1 MPNFNYLTNN
11 ESDFPHLGNVN
22 VYKFDNDFD
31 YGRFDAVQMEL
42 QICTVPWD
50 VGEAHIG
57 NRTISGIG
65 NVVYF
70 GSKANRDAWF
80 DAIPDSECYRFT
92 TKFKELHRS
101 LEIDVPIP
109 YDMCAKH
116 NYLVV
121 RYAKFANDDSPVV
134 YEGDDG
140 LREWFWF
147 IREVEFLAP
156 NTTRLHLLDDA
167 FQTWIYDINISG
179 MILERGHAP
188 MFETKA
194 DYFLENPVN
203 RNDYLLTEDVNFGE
217 IGTIRHIDAVS
228 LNAGNMYACFATTG
242 YPLGT
247 WGSKS
252 DDSWRVSTHA
262 WYTQQGQPS
271 VFVFCMPASNV
282 NSFLNEVSSTYPQFK
297 QTVQGI
303 WFASTDLITLGDS
316 FTFAN
321 TTCYRVQAVR
331 KTFDLLELD
340 KTMFN
345 YPTRYADMAKL
356 YTSPYAHIEVTDE
369 NGNVDIV
376 KVEDSTGTLQV
387 NAAMNTA
394 FPFITIDAQLIGVGG
409 RVSKTVAFKNITSRS
424 LDVAGQW
431 YETIRS
437 WNVPVFAVVLDPT
450 REYDY
455 STHFDR
461 IQRAVEYNTAKTNA
475 DASADTLTDNAD
487 LQEACN
493 SAIASASNA
502 SADSMT
508 TNSNNYASSEAGAAN
523 ALITANATS
532 TITSAE
538 QQGAISIGAGYAMGA
553 VGAIGS
559 AMSGDLGGVVTSAMG
574 AVVGAE
580 TTTESMAVGNAFTA
594 AQALSAGVANTAK
607 VGIVHAKNN
616 ADLSAQKTA
625 TNAVRDAN
633 NAYVDGVAA
642 NNAATMKANATRD
655 RNAAISA
662 VNNDIS
668 QAALRAPFIFGTFE
682 NGDTS
687 TTRPMAVF
695 AHVVTQ
701 SNHAIARAGDE
712 FARYGYMYDG
722 QWDFDGDWNIGKYFT
737 YWKLRDFWVYNLNVP
752 DMYMDK
758 IRFFLFGGVTVW
770 RSPEFIG
777 KINIYDNFS

>member
-1 MPNFNYLTNN
+1 MPNFNYLTHND
-11 ESDFPHLGNVN
+11 SDFPHLGNVD

-70 GSKANRDAWF
+70 GSKAERDAWF

-121 RYAKFANDDSPVV
+121 RYAKFANDDSPVI

-167 FQTWIYDINISG
+167 FQTWIYDINVSG

-194 DYFLENPVN
+194 SYFLANPVE
-203 RNDYLLTEDVNFGE
+203 RNEYLLTEDVNFGE
-217 IGTIRHIDAVS
+217 ASTVKDIEAVA
-228 LNAGNMYACFATTG
+228 LNSGDMYACIATTAN
-242 YPLGT
+242 PQGT
-247 WGSKS
+247 WGTKAGGNWKVPSS
-252 DDSWRVSTHA
+252 A
-262 WYTQQGQPS
+262 YYTQQGQPS
-271 VFVFCMPASNV
+271 VKLFCMAASNL
-282 NSFLNEVSSTYPQFK
+282 NQFLTNVSSDYPQFK
-297 QTVQGI
+297 QTVQGVF
-303 WFASTDLITLGDS
+303 FASSQLVTLGNS
-316 FTFAN
+316 FTFAG
-321 TTCYRVQAVR
+321 TTCYNVNATR
-331 KTFDLLELD
+331 KNIDLMTLS
-340 KTMFN
+340 KSQFG
-345 YPTRYADMAKL
+345 YPAKYDEMAKL
-356 YTSPYAHIEVTDE
+356 YTSPYAHIEITDE
-369 NGNVDIV
+369 NGNADVV
-376 KVEDSTGTLQV
+376 KIEDSTGTLKI

-394 FPFITIDAQLIGVGG
+394 WPFITIDAQLDGVGG
-409 RVSKTVAFKNITSRS
+409 NATRQITFKNITNRS
-424 LDVAGQW
+424 ITVKGQW
-431 YETIRS
+431 YETIRQ
-437 WNVPVFAVVLDPT
+437 WNVPVFAVVLDPA

-461 IQRAVEYNTAKTNA
+461 AQRAVEYNTAKTNA

-493 SAIASASNA
+493 TAVASASND

-508 TNSNNYASSEAGAAN
+508 TNSNNYANAEAGAAN
-523 ALITANATS
+523 ALISANATS
-532 TITSAE
+532 TIISAE
-538 QQGAISIGAGYAMGA
+538 QQGAISIGSGYAMGA

-559 AMSGDLGGVVTSAMG
+559 AMSGDIGGVVTSAMG
-574 AVVGAE
+574 AVIGAE

-594 AQALSAGVANTAK
+594 AQALTAGVANTAK
-607 VGIVHAKNN
+607 TGIVAAKNN

-662 VNNDIS
+662 VNNDVS
-668 QAALRAPFIFGTFE
+668 QAALRAPFIYGTFE
-682 NGDTS
+682 SGDTS
-687 TTRPMAVF
+687 TTKPMAMF
-695 AHVVTQ
+695 AHIVTQ
-701 SNHAIARAGDE
+701 SKSAISRAGDE
-712 FARYGYMYDG
+712 FARYGYTYDG
-722 QWDFDGDWNIGKYFT
+722 QWDFDGDWNVGKYFT

-770 RSPEFIG
+770 RSPEYIG